1 MVINILLHKLT
12 APTTITTKLNI
23 IYLSPKCL
31 PNGKELINMK
41 LIFKKES
48 LMNGINIVSKA
59 IPSKTTMNILECIL
73 IDASADEIKLTGNDM
88 ELGIETTVEGS
99 ISERG
104 RIALEAKIFSDIIRK
119 LPDSDSDVIIFSD
132 EHFNTTIKCDYA
144 VFEIQGR
151 DPQEYSYLPFI
162 EKDQH
167 ICLSQFSLKEA
178 IRQTIF
184 SISPNK
190 MMGGELLE
198 VKDNILKLV
207 SLDGHRISIRN
218 ILLKYNYESKKVI
231 IPGKTLS
238 EISKILTGDNEKE
251 IYIYFSKN
259 HILFEFDNTIVV
271 SRLIEG
277 EYFKIDHMLSNDY
290 KTHIKINKR
299 TFMDN
304 IDRAMIMI
312 RDNDRKPIILKI
324 EENNVNMK
332 IRSSFGSM
340 NADVEAQ
347 KTGNDIIK
355 DDEGNYI
362 YLILPVNFIAED

>member
-1 MVINILLHKLT
+1 
-12 APTTITTKLNI
+12 
-23 IYLSPKCL
+23 
-31 PNGKELINMK
+31 MK

-73 IDASADEIKLTGNDM
+73 IDASAEEIKLTGNDM
-88 ELGIETTVEGS
+88 ELGIETKVKGS

-119 LPDSDSDVIIFSD
+119 LPDSDSDVAIISD
-132 EHFNTTIKCDYA
+132 ESFHTTIECDYA

-184 SISPNK
+184 SISPNDSNK

-347 KTGNDIIK
+347 KTGNDIMIAFNPKFLLDALRVIDDEDVNIYMLNPKSPCFIK

>member
-1 MVINILLHKLT
+1 
-12 APTTITTKLNI
+12 
-23 IYLSPKCL
+23 
-31 PNGKELINMK
+31 MK
-41 LIFKKES
+41 LIFQKEA

-73 IDASADEIKLTGNDM
+73 IDASADEIRLTGNDM
-88 ELGIETTVEGS
+88 ELGIETKIEGS

-119 LPDSDSDVIIFSD
+119 LPDTDSDVTIYSD
-132 EHFNTTIKCDYA
+132 ERFNTTIECDHA
-144 VFEIQGR
+144 VFKIQGR

-184 SISPNK
+184 SISPNDSNK

-290 KTHIKINKR
+290 QTHIKINKR
-299 TFMDN
+299 IFMDN

-340 NADVEAQ
+340 DADVEAQ
-347 KTGNDIIK
+347 KTGNDIMIAFNPKFLLDALRVIDDEDVNIYMLNPKSPCFLK

>member
-1 MVINILLHKLT
+1 
-12 APTTITTKLNI
+12 
-23 IYLSPKCL
+23 
-31 PNGKELINMK
+31 MK

-178 IRQTIF
+178 IR
-184 SISPNK
+184 
-190 MMGGELLE
+190 
-198 VKDNILKLV
+198 
-207 SLDGHRISIRN
+207 
-218 ILLKYNYESKKVI
+218 
-231 IPGKTLS
+231 
-238 EISKILTGDNEKE
+238 
-251 IYIYFSKN
+251 
-259 HILFEFDNTIVV
+259 
-271 SRLIEG
+271 
-277 EYFKIDHMLSNDY
+277 
-290 KTHIKINKR
+290 
-299 TFMDN
+299 
-304 IDRAMIMI
+304 
-312 RDNDRKPIILKI
+312 
-324 EENNVNMK
+324 
-332 IRSSFGSM
+332 
-340 NADVEAQ
+340 AD
-347 KTGNDIIK
+347 
-355 DDEGNYI
+355 
-362 YLILPVNFIAED
+362 

>member
-1 MVINILLHKLT
+1 
-12 APTTITTKLNI
+12 
-23 IYLSPKCL
+23 
-31 PNGKELINMK
+31 
-41 LIFKKES
+41 
-48 LMNGINIVSKA
+48 MNGINIVSKA

-119 LPDSDSDVIIFSD
+119 LPDSDSD

-184 SISPNK
+184 SISPNDSNK

-259 HILFEFDNTIVV
+259 HILFEFD
-271 SRLIEG
+271 
-277 EYFKIDHMLSNDY
+277 
-290 KTHIKINKR
+290 
-299 TFMDN
+299 
-304 IDRAMIMI
+304 
-312 RDNDRKPIILKI
+312 
-324 EENNVNMK
+324 
-332 IRSSFGSM
+332 
-340 NADVEAQ
+340 
-347 KTGNDIIK
+347 
-355 DDEGNYI
+355 
-362 YLILPVNFIAED
+362 

>member
-1 MVINILLHKLT
+1 
-12 APTTITTKLNI
+12 
-23 IYLSPKCL
+23 
-31 PNGKELINMK
+31 MK

-184 SISPNK
+184 SISPNDSNK

-231 IPGKTLS
+231 FQRSVRSLQ
-238 EISKILTGDNEKE
+238 EIMKKKFIFISVKIIFYLN
-251 IYIYFSKN
+251 
-259 HILFEFDNTIVV
+259 
-271 SRLIEG
+271 LI
-277 EYFKIDHMLSNDY
+277 IQS
-290 KTHIKINKR
+290 
-299 TFMDN
+299 
-304 IDRAMIMI
+304 
-312 RDNDRKPIILKI
+312 
-324 EENNVNMK
+324 
-332 IRSSFGSM
+332 
-340 NADVEAQ
+340 
-347 KTGNDIIK
+347 
-355 DDEGNYI
+355 
-362 YLILPVNFIAED
+362 

>member
-1 MVINILLHKLT
+1 
-12 APTTITTKLNI
+12 
-23 IYLSPKCL
+23 
-31 PNGKELINMK
+31 MK

-184 SISPNK
+184 SISPNDSNK

-277 EYFKIDHMLSNDY
+277 EYFRIEQMLSSDY
-290 KTHIKINKR
+290 ETKIKINKR
-299 TFMDN
+299 ELLSC
-304 IDRAMIMI
+304 IDRATLLVKEGEK
-312 RDNDRKPIILKI
+312 KPIKELSWI
-324 EENNVNMK
+324 
-332 IRSSFGSM
+332 
-340 NADVEAQ
+340 
-347 KTGNDIIK
+347 T
-355 DDEGNYI
+355 
-362 YLILPVNFIAED
+362 